1 MAKRVHLWDGRSTAC
16 DKATLPLLGDS
27 TTIDSEECNCV
38 ECLWKVSAVLHAQ
51 VAAVMRRLRTV
62 TDAQRVQV
70 INPTKKKEV

>member
-1 MAKRVHLWDGRSTAC
+1 MAKKVHLWDGRSTAC
-16 DKATLPLLGDS
+16 GKETLLGDS
-27 TTIDSEECNCV
+27 TTIASEECDCV